1 MYPFI
6 KVKKETSNKF
16 FCVMVTILVVL
27 TFIWWFLTAMQTQLN
42 SYIITNNTYNVQQDD
57 TKIKVEHI
65 NEDGDLY
72 LEDTTKVSDEDVFEY
87 IMTEKG
93 TGTYYIPDNKMSR
106 ELTNSESLEVGE
118 SFIVLTIVVY
128 IIGVLLLINC
138 KGRKLRS
145 ILVDLLMCLVSILT
159 WVVMQY
165 YISNILQKSIPTQEI
180 ILIVYFL
187 FCLTSVILRVFRR
200 RIWK

>member
-6 KVKKETSNKF
+6 KIKKETSNKF

-42 SYIITNNTYNVQQDD
+42 SYIITNNTYNVQQDG

-72 LEDTTKVSDEDVFEY
+72 LEDTTKVSDKDVSEY

-106 ELTNSESLEVGE
+106 ELTDSESLEVGE

-138 KGRKLRS
+138 TGRKLRS

-165 YISNILQKSIPTQEI
+165 YVSNILQKSIPVQEI

>member
-6 KVKKETSNKF
+6 KVKKETSAKF
-16 FCVMVTILVVL
+16 FCVMVSILVVL

-42 SYIITNNTYNVQQDD
+42 SYIITNNTYNVQNDD

-72 LEDTTKVSDEDVFEY
+72 LEDTTKILDSDVSEY

-106 ELTNSESLEVGE
+106 ELTESESLEIGE
-118 SFIVLTIVVY
+118 SLIFLTAVVY
-128 IIGVLLLINC
+128 IISILLLVNC
-138 KGRKLRS
+138 KGNKLGS
-145 ILVDLLMCLVSILT
+145 VLVDLLMCFISIVTL
-159 WVVMQY
+159 VVMEY
-165 YISNILQKSIPTQEI
+165 YVSNILQKDIPVQEI
-180 ILIVYFL
+180 VVVAYILFALSSIM
-187 FCLTSVILRVFRR
+187 LRKFRR

>member
-6 KVKKETSNKF
+6 RVKKETSNKF

-42 SYIITNNTYNVQQDD
+42 SYIITNNTYNVQQDG

-72 LEDTTKVSDEDVFEY
+72 LEDTTKVSDKDVSEY

-106 ELTNSESLEVGE
+106 ELTDSESLEVGE

-165 YISNILQKSIPTQEI
+165 YVSNILQKSIPVQEI

>member
-6 KVKKETSNKF
+6 RVKKETSNKF

-42 SYIITNNTYNVQQDD
+42 SYIITNNTYNVQQDG

-72 LEDTTKVSDEDVFEY
+72 LEDTTKVSDKDVSEY

-106 ELTNSESLEVGE
+106 ELTDSESLEVGE

-159 WVVMQY
+159 WVVVQY
-165 YISNILQKSIPTQEI
+165 YVSNILQKSIPVQEI

-187 FCLTSVILRVFRR
+187 FCLTSVILMVFRR

>member
-6 KVKKETSNKF
+6 RVKKETSNKF

-72 LEDTTKVSDEDVFEY
+72 LEDTTKVSDKDVSEY

-93 TGTYYIPDNKMSR
+93 TGTYYISDNKMSR
-106 ELTNSESLEVGE
+106 ELTDSESLEVGE

-165 YISNILQKSIPTQEI
+165 YVSNILQKSIPVQEI
-180 ILIVYFL
+180 VLIVYFL
-187 FCLTSVILRVFRR
+187 FCLTSVILKVFRR

>member
-6 KVKKETSNKF
+6 KIKKETSNKF

-42 SYIITNNTYNVQQDD
+42 SYIITNNTYNVQQDG

-72 LEDTTKVSDEDVFEY
+72 LEDTTKVSDKDVSEY

-106 ELTNSESLEVGE
+106 ELTDSESLEVGE

-165 YISNILQKSIPTQEI
+165 YVSNILQKSIPVQEI

>member
-6 KVKKETSNKF
+6 RVKKETSNKF

-42 SYIITNNTYNVQQDD
+42 SYIITNNTYNVQQDG

-72 LEDTTKVSDEDVFEY
+72 LEDTTKVSDKDVSEY

-106 ELTNSESLEVGE
+106 ELTDSESLEVGE

-165 YISNILQKSIPTQEI
+165 YVSNILQKSIPVQEV

>member
-6 KVKKETSNKF
+6 RVKKETSNKF

-42 SYIITNNTYNVQQDD
+42 SYIITNNTYNVQNDD

-72 LEDTTKVSDEDVFEY
+72 LEDTTKIPDSDVSEY

-106 ELTNSESLEVGE
+106 ELTESESLEIGE
-118 SFIVLTIVVY
+118 SLIFLTAVVY
-128 IIGVLLLINC
+128 IISILLLVNC
-138 KGRKLRS
+138 KGNKLES
-145 ILVDLLMCLVSILT
+145 VLVDLLMCFVSIVTL
-159 WVVMQY
+159 VVMEY
-165 YISNILQKSIPTQEI
+165 YVSNILQKDIPVQEI
-180 ILIVYFL
+180 VVVAYML
-187 FCLTSVILRVFRR
+187 FALSSIMLREFRR

>member
-6 KVKKETSNKF
+6 KVKKETSAKF
-16 FCVMVTILVVL
+16 FRVMVTILVVL

-42 SYIITNNTYNVQQDD
+42 SYIITNNTYNVQNDD

-72 LEDTTKVSDEDVFEY
+72 LEDTTKIPDSDVSEY

-93 TGTYYIPDNKMSR
+93 TDTYYIPDNKMSR
-106 ELTNSESLEVGE
+106 ELTKSESLEIGE
-118 SFIVLTIVVY
+118 FLIFLTAVVY
-128 IIGVLLLINC
+128 LISILLLVNC
-138 KGRKLRS
+138 KGNKLGS
-145 ILVDLLMCLVSILT
+145 VLVDLLMCFVSVVTL
-159 WVVMQY
+159 VVMEY
-165 YISNILQKSIPTQEI
+165 YISNILQKDISVQEI
-180 ILIVYFL
+180 VVVAYML
-187 FCLTSVILRVFRR
+187 FALSSIMLREFRR

>member
-6 KVKKETSNKF
+6 RVKKETSNKF

-72 LEDTTKVSDEDVFEY
+72 LEDTTKVSDKDVSEY

-93 TGTYYIPDNKMSR
+93 TGTYYISDNKM
-106 ELTNSESLEVGE
+106 
-118 SFIVLTIVVY
+118 
-128 IIGVLLLINC
+128 
-138 KGRKLRS
+138 
-145 ILVDLLMCLVSILT
+145 
-159 WVVMQY
+159 
-165 YISNILQKSIPTQEI
+165 
-180 ILIVYFL
+180 
-187 FCLTSVILRVFRR
+187 
-200 RIWK
+200 

>member
-6 KVKKETSNKF
+6 RVKKETSNKF
-16 FCVMVTILVVL
+16 FCVMITILVVL

-42 SYIITNNTYNVQQDD
+42 SYIITNNTYNVQQDG

-72 LEDTTKVSDEDVFEY
+72 LEDTTKVSDKNVSEY

-106 ELTNSESLEVGE
+106 ELTDSESLEVGE

-159 WVVMQY
+159 WVVTQY
-165 YISNILQKSIPTQEI
+165 YVSNILQKSIPIQEI

>member
-6 KVKKETSNKF
+6 RVKKETSNKF

-42 SYIITNNTYNVQQDD
+42 SYIITNNTYNVQQDG

-72 LEDTTKVSDEDVFEY
+72 LEDTTKVSDKDVSEY

-106 ELTNSESLEVGE
+106 ELTDSESLEVGE
-118 SFIVLTIVVY
+118 SFIVLTIVIY

-165 YISNILQKSIPTQEI
+165 YVSNILQKSIPVQEI

-187 FCLTSVILRVFRR
+187 FCLTSVTLRVFRR

>member
-6 KVKKETSNKF
+6 KVKKETSIKF
-16 FCVMVTILVVL
+16 FRVMVSILVTL

-42 SYIITNNTYNVQQDD
+42 SYIITNNTYNVQNDD

-72 LEDTTKVSDEDVFEY
+72 LEDATKIPDSDVSEY

-106 ELTNSESLEVGE
+106 ELSESESLEIGE
-118 SFIVLTIVVY
+118 SLIFLTAVVY
-128 IIGVLLLINC
+128 IISILLLVNC
-138 KGRKLRS
+138 KGNKLKS
-145 ILVDLLMCLVSILT
+145 VLVDLLMCFISIITL
-159 WVVMQY
+159 VVMEY
-165 YISNILQKSIPTQEI
+165 YVSNILQKDIPVQEI
-180 ILIVYFL
+180 VVVSYILFALSSIM
-187 FCLTSVILRVFRR
+187 LRKFRR